1 MPPLI
6 PARFEVL
13 DDRFAGTGGD
23 RFLAQLFDGGR
34 WLEGPAYSAAARC
47 LLFSDIPN
55 DRVLRHD
62 EVSGRTEVFRAP
74 ADFPNGRTVDLE
86 GRFVSCEHGGRRVT
100 RLEHDGSVR
109 VLADRWQ
116 GLRLNSPNDV
126 VVHSDGSVWFT
137 DPTYGIR
144 SDYEGHQAES
154 EIGARHVF
162 RLDPGTGALD
172 VVVAD
177 FVQPNG
183 LAFSADERRLFVVDS
198 EQHTIRAFDVHG
210 SGLGGQGALFAADDQ
225 GYDGLR
231 FDDQGRLWCAA
242 HDGLHCYH
250 PDGTLLGKL
259 LVPEVVANLEFGGL
273 QRNVLYLTATTSLYA
288 LRVNFRAA
296 RYPGR

>member
-1 MPPLI
+1 VPEMI

-23 RFLAQLFDGGR
+23 RWVEQLFSRGR
-34 WLEGPAYSAAARC
+34 WLEGPAYFPAGRY

-55 DRVLRHD
+55 DRVLRYD
-62 EVSGRTEVFRAP
+62 EVSGRTDVFRAP
-74 ADFPNGRTVDLE
+74 ADFPNGRTLDLE

-100 RLEHDGSVR
+100 RLEHDGSIS
-109 VLADRWQ
+109 VLADSWQ
-116 GLRLNSPNDV
+116 GMRLNSPNDA
-126 VVHSDGSVWFT
+126 VVHSDGSIWFT

-144 SDYEGHQAES
+144 SDYEGHQAAS

-162 RLDPGTGALD
+162 RLDPASGALD
-172 VVVAD
+172 VVAAD

-198 EQHTIRAFDVHG
+198 EQHTIRVFDVHEG
-210 SGLGGQGALFAADDQ
+210 GLSGGAVFAADER
-225 GYDGLR
+225 GYDGIR
-231 FDDQGRLWCAA
+231 FDDGGRLWGAA
-242 HDGLHCYH
+242 HDGVHCYH

-259 LVPEVVANLEFGGL
+259 LIPETVANLEFGGP
-273 QRNVLYLTATTSLYA
+273 QRNLLYLTATTSLYA
-288 LRVNFRAA
+288 LRVNFRGA